1 MTYPRLYENCSK
13 GIGCEQVQ
21 LKSNNEFESYLDFH
35 MIGRHIYTGKWEE
48 NNDTIILNSYLQP
61 QDALVK
67 VVERREANTGTIIKL
82 KSYPYVSVKNGNDT
96 VLINPVNDEVV
107 FTKKTDSF
115 SFVFFSAYN
124 LKAYPIKY
132 QVKDKDA
139 NFFEVTFQEIQI
151 GSVLTDRKYIYK
163 KRKLLCLPSK
173 YALHKVNI
181 DKKRW

>member
-1 MTYPRLYENCSK
+1 
-13 GIGCEQVQ
+13 
-21 LKSNNEFESYLDFH
+21 
-35 MIGRHIYTGKWEE
+35 MIGRHIYIGKWEE

-61 QDALVK
+61 QDALIK

-82 KSYPYVSVKNGNDT
+82 KSYPYASVKNGNDT
-96 VLINPVNDEVV
+96 VLITPANDEVV

-124 LKAYPIKY
+124 LNAYPIKY

-139 NFFEVTFQEIQI
+139 NFFEVTFKEIETD
-151 GSVLTDRKYIYK
+151 SVLTGRKYIRK
-163 KRKLLCLPSK
+163 KRKLLCMPYK
-173 YALHKVNI
+173 YTLHKLCI